1 MAEADGVIQFRPI
14 AEAGPGATV
23 VAVGLRN
30 GEVVLQFP
38 EAVQWAALDP
48 QTAVQVA
55 EQMARAGYEARYGRQ
70 PPANEDVLH
79 AEIRKKVTDLLRE
92 TMINRFAL
100 MLKSMQSQ
108 RKNLN
113 YQATELVDRLLQ
125 EVA

>member
-1 MAEADGVIQFRPI
+1 MADDAAITFRPI
-14 AEAGPGATV
+14 TEAGPGATV

-38 EAVQWAALDP
+38 EAVQWACLDP
-48 QTAVQVA
+48 QTAVLVA
-55 EQMARAGYEARYGRQ
+55 EQMARAGYEARYGR
-70 PPANEDVLH
+70 PPPPNEDVLH

-108 RKNLN
+108 RRNLN

-125 EVA
+125 EVT